1 MTLSRVVLVTAFICC
16 IATAL
21 PAQDTMPDPPKAGP
35 VEIFHVTD
43 IQPGLKGT
51 AWTVFQGTRPEPI
64 PVEIIGLW
72 KNAWGPKQDIILGKL
87 GGKAARTNVAGGM
100 SGSPVYID
108 GKLVGAIALR
118 LSVFSPDAICGITP
132 IENMLQIDEIDR
144 SRPSDARAPATAV
157 AMGGLPVPGEFLAS
171 AAPRLALANPSL
183 VPIGTP
189 LSFSG
194 FHEATLQQFQPY
206 FDQMGV
212 VPALGGASGN
222 SYSSKPIVGWDKSL
236 QPGEAIAGVLVN
248 GDLAITGLG
257 TVSYNDG
264 KRVLGFGHS
273 FFNLG
278 PVSMPMSGGEIV
290 HVLSSAYQ
298 PNKFANATGIVGA
311 LRQDRHSGIMGVL
324 GETADMVPVS
334 LTVRS
339 WAGSAPR
346 DTKLRF
352 NVFVHPK
359 WTPYLMLLTTFNS
372 LQDLND
378 GTSDEATYS
387 MTGKIEFD
395 GLEPLELRDM
405 VTTVDA
411 PMPAPLQI
419 ASWWAERF
427 NRLYAL
433 AEGAPKIRRIECV
446 IEVHPQR
453 RIVTI
458 ESALLDSNEVAPGGE
473 IHGRVVLRPWK
484 GPAETREFRLKAPL
498 SMARGDHR
506 ILIADSDVMNRAQ
519 SFAGL
524 INRHL
529 AASEAVNLLRQERS
543 NSQVNITL
551 MESRPSVYEDD
562 RTMAALPSSVLNVLS
577 SARAATPM
585 VATTETARAS
595 ESISLD
601 AVVSGNL
608 SLRVTVK

>member
-1 MTLSRVVLVTAFICC
+1 MILARVALVAAFICS
-16 IATAL
+16 IATVL
-21 PAQDTMPDPPKAGP
+21 PAQEASLQPPKAGP
-35 VEIFHVTD
+35 VQIFHAAD
-43 IQPGLKGT
+43 IRPGLKGT
-51 AWTVFQGTRPEPI
+51 AWTVFQGTRPEAI

-72 KNAWGPKQDIILGKL
+72 KNAWGPKQDVILAKL

-144 SRPSDARAPATAV
+144 SHPSDARSPSTPV
-157 AMGGLPVPGEFLAS
+157 AMNGLPVPGELLAS
-171 AAPRLALANPSL
+171 AAPRLALANPTL
-183 VPIGTP
+183 IPIATP

-194 FHEATLQQFQPY
+194 FNEATLQQFQPY

-212 VPALGGASGN
+212 VPALGGATGN
-222 SYSSKPIVGWDKSL
+222 SYSSKPVEGWDKSL

-257 TVSYNDG
+257 TVAYNDG

-290 HVLSSAYQ
+290 HVLSSSYQ

-324 GETADMVPVS
+324 GESADMIPVS

-339 WAGSAPR
+339 FASSAPR

-359 WTPYLMLLTTFNS
+359 WTPYLILLTTFNS

-378 GTSDEATYS
+378 GTSDEATY
-387 MTGKIEFD
+387 TLRGKIEFD
-395 GLEPLELRDM
+395 GLDPLELRDA

-411 PMPAPLQI
+411 PMPAPLQL

-427 NRLYAL
+427 NRLYTL
-433 AEGAPKIRRIECV
+433 AEGAPKIRRIEGV

-473 IHGRVVLRPWK
+473 IHGRVILRPWR

-498 SMARGDHR
+498 SIARGEHR
-506 ILIADSDVMNRAQ
+506 ILIADSEIMNRAQ
-519 SFAGL
+519 FFAGMA
-524 INRHL
+524 NRHL
-529 AASEAVNLLRQERS
+529 SAAEAVNLLRQERS
-543 NSQVNITL
+543 NSQVNVTL

-562 RTMAALPSSVLNVLS
+562 RTMAALPSSVLNVMT
-577 SARAATPM
+577 SARGATPM
-585 VATTETARAS
+585 VETTETARSS
-595 ESISLD
+595 ESFSLD
-601 AVVSGNL
+601 GVVTGNL
-608 SLRVTVK
+608 SLRITVK

>member
-1 MTLSRVVLVTAFICC
+1 MNLARVVLVAAFTCC
-16 IATAL
+16 IAVAATAEQASL
-21 PAQDTMPDPPKAGP
+21 EPPKAGP
-35 VEIFHVTD
+35 VQIFHVTD
-43 IQPGLKGT
+43 IRPGLQGT
-51 AWTVFQGTRPEPI
+51 AWTVFQGTRPEAV

-72 KNAWGPKQDIILGKL
+72 KNAWGPKQDIILAKL

-144 SRPSDARAPATAV
+144 SRPSDAHSPLTPI
-157 AMGGLPVPGEFLAS
+157 AMNALSVPGELLAS

-222 SYSSKPIVGWDKSL
+222 SYSSKPVAGWDKSL

-264 KRVLGFGHS
+264 RRVLGFGHS

-278 PVSMPMSGGEIV
+278 PISMPMSGGEII
-290 HVLSSAYQ
+290 HVLSSSYQ

-324 GETADMVPVS
+324 GEAAEMIPVS

-339 WAGSAPR
+339 WAGGTPR

-359 WTPYLMLLTTFNS
+359 WTPYLILLTTFNS

-378 GTSDEATYS
+378 GTSDEATYTLS
-387 MTGKIEFD
+387 GKIEFD
-395 GLEPLELRDM
+395 GLAPLELRDK

-411 PMPAPLQI
+411 PMPAPLQL

-427 NRLYAL
+427 NRLYTL
-433 AEGAPKIRRIECV
+433 AEGAPRISHIEST

-458 ESALLDSNEVAPGGE
+458 ESALLDSSEVEPGGE

-498 SMARGDHR
+498 SIAKGEHH
-506 ILIADSDVMNRAQ
+506 ILIADSEVMNRTQ
-519 SFAGL
+519 FVAGMV
-524 INRHL
+524 NRHL
-529 AASEAVNLLRQERS
+529 TAPEAVNLLRQERD
-543 NSQVNITL
+543 NSQVTITL

-562 RTMAALPSSVLNVLS
+562 RTMAALPSSVLNVLT
-577 SARAATPM
+577 SARSSGPVIAT
-585 VATTETARAS
+585 AETARAS
-595 ESISLD
+595 ESFSLD
-601 AVVSGNL
+601 AVVTGNL
-608 SLRVTVK
+608 SLHITVK

>member
-1 MTLSRVVLVTAFICC
+1 MKLAHAVPAAALLCC
-16 IATAL
+16 LTSAL
-21 PAQDTMPDPPKAGP
+21 PAQEAALAPPKAGP
-35 VEIFHVTD
+35 VQLFHAAD
-43 IQPGLKGT
+43 IRPGLKGT

-72 KNAWGPKQDIILGKL
+72 KNAWGPKQDVILAKL

-144 SRPSDARAPATAV
+144 SHPSDARSPSTPV
-157 AMGGLPVPGEFLAS
+157 AANGLPVPGELLVS
-171 AAPRLALANPSL
+171 AAPALALSNP
-183 VPIGTP
+183 VMIPIATP
-189 LSFSG
+189 LSLSG
-194 FHEATLQQFQPY
+194 FHESTLQQFQPY
-206 FDQMGV
+206 FDQLGV
-212 VPALGGASGN
+212 VPTLGGATGN
-222 SYSSKPIVGWDKSL
+222 SYSSLPVEGWDKSL

-278 PVSMPMSGGEIV
+278 PVSMPMSGGEII
-290 HVLSSAYQ
+290 HVLSSSYQ

-324 GETADMVPVS
+324 GEAAQMIPVA

-339 WAGSAPR
+339 WAGGAPR

-359 WTPYLMLLTTFNS
+359 WTPYLMMLTTFNS

-378 GTSDEATYS
+378 GTSDEATY
-387 MTGKIEFD
+387 TLHGKIEFD
-395 GLEPLELRDM
+395 GLEPLEMRDT
-405 VTTVDA
+405 VTTMDA

-419 ASWWAERF
+419 AAWWAERF

-433 AEGAPKIRRIECV
+433 AEGAPKIRRIEGL

-453 RIVTI
+453 RIVTL
-458 ESALLDSNEVAPGGE
+458 ESALLDSNEVEPGGE
-473 IHGRVVLRPWK
+473 VRGRVVLRPWR
-484 GPAETREFRLKAPL
+484 GPAETREFRLKVPL
-498 SMARGDHR
+498 SIARGQHR
-506 ILIADSDVMNRAQ
+506 IQIADSDVLNRAQ
-519 SFAGL
+519 AVAGVV
-524 INRHL
+524 NRHL
-529 AASEAVNLLRQERS
+529 APAEAVNLLRQERP
-543 NSQVNITL
+543 NSRVNITL
-551 MESRPSVYEDD
+551 LESRPSVYEDD
-562 RTMAALPSSVLNVLS
+562 RTLAALPTSVLNVMTT
-577 SARAATPM
+577 ARAATPM
-585 VATTETARAS
+585 IETAETACAS
-595 ESISLD
+595 DAFDVD
-601 AVVSGNL
+601 AVVTGNL
-608 SLRVTVK
+608 SLHITVK

>member
-1 MTLSRVVLVTAFICC
+1 MTLARVVLAATFFCC
-16 IATAL
+16 ISTLL
-21 PAQDTMPDPPKAGP
+21 PAQEASLEPPKAGP
-35 VEIFHVTD
+35 VQIFHATD
-43 IQPGLKGT
+43 IRPGLKGT
-51 AWTVFQGTRPEPI
+51 AWTVFLGTKPEPI

-72 KNAWGPKQDIILGKL
+72 KNAWGPKQDVILAKL

-144 SRPSDARAPATAV
+144 SRPSDARSPSTPV
-157 AMGGLPVPGEFLAS
+157 AMHGLAVPGELLAS
-171 AAPRLALANPSL
+171 AAPRLALSNPSL

-194 FHEATLQQFQPY
+194 FNEATLQQFQPY

-212 VPALGGASGN
+212 VPALGGATGN
-222 SYSSKPIVGWDKSL
+222 SYSAKPVVGWDKSL

-278 PVSMPMSGGEIV
+278 PVSMPMSGGEII
-290 HVLSSAYQ
+290 HVLSSSYQ

-324 GETADMVPVS
+324 GETADMIPVS

-339 WAGSAPR
+339 WAGGTPR

-387 MTGKIEFD
+387 LHAKIEFD
-395 GLEPLELRDM
+395 GLEPLDLRDT
-405 VTTVDA
+405 VTTMDS

-419 ASWWAERF
+419 ASWWADRF
-427 NRLYAL
+427 NRLYTL
-433 AEGAPKIRRIECV
+433 AEGAPKIRRIEET

-453 RIVTI
+453 RIVTL
-458 ESALLDSNEVAPGGE
+458 ESALLDSSEVAPGEE
-473 IHGRVVLRPWK
+473 IRGRVVLRPWK
-484 GPAETREFRLKAPL
+484 GQPETREFRLKAPL
-498 SMARGDHR
+498 SISRGEHR
-506 ILIADSDVMNRAQ
+506 ILIADSDIMNRAQ
-519 SFAGL
+519 LFAGMV
-524 INRHL
+524 NRHL
-529 AASEAVNLLRQERS
+529 SATEAVNLLRQERS

-562 RTMAALPSSVLNVLS
+562 RTMAAVPSSVLNVLN
-577 SARAATPM
+577 SARPSTPM
-585 VATTETARAS
+585 IATTETARAF
-595 ESISLD
+595 ESFSLD

-608 SLRVTVK
+608 SLRITVK

>member
-1 MTLSRVVLVTAFICC
+1 MNLARVVITTASICC
-16 IATAL
+16 LTTVL
-21 PAQDTMPDPPKAGP
+21 PAQEASPEPPKAGP
-35 VEIFHVTD
+35 VAIFHVTD
-43 IQPGLKGT
+43 IRPGLKGT
-51 AWTVFQGTRPEPI
+51 AWTVFQGTRPEAI

-72 KNAWGPKQDIILGKL
+72 KNAWGPKQDVILAKL

-108 GKLVGAIALR
+108 GKLAGAIALR
-118 LSVFSPDAICGITP
+118 LSIFSPDAICGITP
-132 IENMLQIDEIDR
+132 IENMLQIEEIDR
-144 SRPSDARAPATAV
+144 SRPSGERTPATPV
-157 AMGGLPVPGEFLAS
+157 AMNGLPVPTEFLAS
-171 AAPRLALANPSL
+171 AAPRLALSNPSL
-183 VPIGTP
+183 VPIDTP

-194 FHEATLQQFQPY
+194 FHESTLRQFEPY

-212 VPALGGASGN
+212 VPAMGGATGN
-222 SYSSKPIVGWDKSL
+222 SYSSKPVLGWDKSL

-290 HVLSSAYQ
+290 HVLSSSYQ

-324 GETADMVPVS
+324 GEAAEMIPVS
-334 LTVRS
+334 ITVRS
-339 WAGSAPR
+339 WAGGTPR

-359 WTPYLMLLTTFNS
+359 WTPYLMLLTMFNS

-387 MTGKIEFD
+387 LLGKIEFD
-395 GLEPLELRDM
+395 GLEPLVLRDA
-405 VTTVDA
+405 VTTLDA

-419 ASWWAERF
+419 ASWWADRF
-427 NRLYAL
+427 NRLFTL
-433 AEGAPKIRRIECV
+433 AEGAPKIRSVEGV

-453 RIVTI
+453 RIVMI
-458 ESALLDSNEVAPGGE
+458 ESALLDSSDVAPGGE
-473 IHGRVVLRPWK
+473 IRGRVVLRPWK
-484 GPAETREFRLKAPL
+484 GQPETREFRLRVPL
-498 SMARGDHR
+498 SIARGEQH

-519 SFAGL
+519 FFAGMV
-524 INRHL
+524 NRHL
-529 AASEAVNLLRQERS
+529 SAAEAVNLLRQERP
-543 NSQVNITL
+543 NSQVNVTL

-562 RTMAALPSSVLNVLS
+562 RTMAAVPSSVLNVMT
-577 SARAATPM
+577 SARTATPM
-585 VATTETARAS
+585 VEATETARAS
-595 ESISLD
+595 ESFSLD
-601 AVVSGNL
+601 AVVSGHL
-608 SLRVTVK
+608 SLRITVK

>member
-1 MTLSRVVLVTAFICC
+1 MNLARVAIMAAFSYW
-16 IATAL
+16 IAMAAMAQEAAL
-21 PAQDTMPDPPKAGP
+21 EPPKAGP
-35 VEIFHVTD
+35 VQIFHVTD
-43 IQPGLKGT
+43 IRPGLTGI
-51 AWTVFQGTRPEPI
+51 AWTVFQGTKPESV

-72 KNAWGPKQDIILGKL
+72 KNAWGPQQDIILAKL

-100 SGSPVYID
+100 SGSPVYIG

-144 SRPSDARAPATAV
+144 SRPSDPRSPLTPA
-157 AMGGLPVPGEFLAS
+157 AMNALPVPGELLAS
-171 AAPRLALANPSL
+171 AAPRLALTNPTL
-183 VPIGTP
+183 IPIGTP

-194 FHEATLQQFQPY
+194 FHEGTLQQFQPY

-212 VPALGGASGN
+212 VPTLGGASGN
-222 SYSSKPIVGWDKSL
+222 SYSSKPVAGWDKSL

-264 KRVLGFGHS
+264 RRILGFGHS

-278 PVSMPMSGGEIV
+278 PISMPMSGGEVI

-324 GETADMVPVS
+324 GEAAEMIPVT

-339 WAGSAPR
+339 WAGGSPR
-346 DTKLRF
+346 DTKLRY

-359 WTPYLMLLTTFNS
+359 WTPYLMLLTMFNS

-387 MTGKIEFD
+387 MTGKIEFE
-395 GLEPLELRDM
+395 GLDPLEVRDTI
-405 VTTVDA
+405 TTVDS
-411 PMPAPLQI
+411 PMPAPLQL
-419 ASWWAERF
+419 ASRWADKF
-427 NRLYAL
+427 NRLYTL
-433 AEGAPKIRRIECV
+433 AEGAPKINRIESL

-473 IHGRVVLRPWK
+473 IRGRVLLRPWK
-484 GPAETREFRLKAPL
+484 GPAETREFRLTAPL
-498 SMARGDHR
+498 SISKGEHH
-506 ILIADSDVMNRAQ
+506 ILIADSEVMNRAQ
-519 SFAGL
+519 FVAGMV
-524 INRHL
+524 NRHL
-529 AASEAVNLLRQERS
+529 TAPEAVNLIRQERT
-543 NSQVNITL
+543 NSQFNITL

-562 RTMAALPSSVLNVLS
+562 RTMAALPSSVLNVLTS
-577 SARAATPM
+577 SRPAGPM
-585 VATTETARAS
+585 VATAETARAS
-595 ESISLD
+595 QSFTLD
-601 AVVSGNL
+601 AVVTGNI
-608 SLRVTVK
+608 SLHITVK

>member
-1 MTLSRVVLVTAFICC
+1 MKSARVVLAAAFICC
-16 IATAL
+16 IALAAVAPEAAL
-21 PAQDTMPDPPKAGP
+21 EPPKAGP
-35 VEIFHVTD
+35 VQIFHVTD
-43 IQPGLKGT
+43 IRPGLTGT
-51 AWTVFQGTRPEPI
+51 AWTVFQGTRPEPV

-72 KNAWGPKQDIILGKL
+72 KNAWGPKQDIILAKL

-144 SRPSDARAPATAV
+144 SRPSDPRSPSTPV
-157 AMGGLPVPGEFLAS
+157 ALNALPVPGEFLAS
-171 AAPRLALANPSL
+171 AAPRLALANPTL
-183 VPIGTP
+183 VPINTP

-222 SYSSKPIVGWDKSL
+222 SYSSTPVAGWDKSL

-264 KRVLGFGHS
+264 RRVLGFGHS

-278 PVSMPMSGGEIV
+278 PISMPMSGGEII

-324 GETADMVPVS
+324 GESAEMIPVS

-339 WAGSAPR
+339 WAAGAPR

-359 WTPYLMLLTTFNS
+359 WTPYLILLTTFNS

-387 MTGKIEFD
+387 LSGKIEFD
-395 GLEPLELRDM
+395 GLEPLELRDT
-405 VTTVDA
+405 VTTLDA
-411 PMPAPLQI
+411 PMPAPLQL

-427 NRLYAL
+427 NRLYTL
-433 AEGAPKIRRIECV
+433 AEGAPKIRHIESV

-458 ESALLDSNEVAPGGE
+458 ESALLDSSEVVPGGE
-473 IHGRVVLRPWK
+473 IRGRVVLRPWK
-484 GPAETREFRLKAPL
+484 GPAETREFRLRAPL
-498 SMARGDHR
+498 SIAKGEHH

-519 SFAGL
+519 FVAGMV
-524 INRHL
+524 NRHL
-529 AASEAVNLLRQERS
+529 SAAEAVSLLRQERA

-562 RTMAALPSSVLNVLS
+562 RTMAALPASVLNVLTS
-577 SARAATPM
+577 TRTSGPM
-585 VATTETARAS
+585 VTTAETVRAS
-595 ESISLD
+595 ESFLLD
-601 AVVSGNL
+601 GVVSGNL
-608 SLRVTVK
+608 SLHITVK

>member
-1 MTLSRVVLVTAFICC
+1 MNLARVVLVAAFTCC
-16 IATAL
+16 IAVAATAEQAAL
-21 PAQDTMPDPPKAGP
+21 VPPKAGP
-35 VEIFHVTD
+35 VQIFHVTD
-43 IQPGLKGT
+43 IRPGLQGT
-51 AWTVFQGTRPEPI
+51 AWTVFQGTKPEAV

-72 KNAWGPKQDIILGKL
+72 QNAWGPKQDIILAKL

-144 SRPSDARAPATAV
+144 SRPSDTHSPLTPV
-157 AMGGLPVPGEFLAS
+157 AMNALPIPPELLAS
-171 AAPRLALANPSL
+171 AAPRLALSNPTL
-183 VPIGTP
+183 VPISTP

-194 FHEATLQQFQPY
+194 FYAATLQQFQPY

-222 SYSSKPIVGWDKSL
+222 SYSSKPVAGWDKSL

-264 KRVLGFGHS
+264 RRVLGFGHS

-278 PVSMPMSGGEIV
+278 PISMPMSGGEV
-290 HVLSSAYQ
+290 VYVLSSTYQ

-311 LRQDRHSGIMGVL
+311 LQQDRHSGIMGVL
-324 GETADMVPVS
+324 GEAAEMIPVS

-339 WAGSAPR
+339 WAGGTPR

-359 WTPYLMLLTTFNS
+359 WTPYLILLTTFNS

-378 GTSDEATYS
+378 GTSDEATYTLS
-387 MTGKIEFD
+387 GKIDFD
-395 GLEPLELRDM
+395 GLAPLELRDT

-419 ASWWAERF
+419 ASWYAERF
-427 NRLYAL
+427 NRLFTL
-433 AEGAPKIRRIECV
+433 AEGAPKIQHIESM

-458 ESALLDSNEVAPGGE
+458 ESALLDSSEVEPGGE
-473 IHGRVVLRPWK
+473 IRGRVVLRPWK
-484 GPAETREFRLKAPL
+484 GPAETREFHLKAPL
-498 SMARGDHR
+498 SISKGEHH
-506 ILIADSDVMNRAQ
+506 ILIADSEVMNRTQ
-519 SFAGL
+519 FVAGMV
-524 INRHL
+524 NRHL
-529 AASEAVNLLRQERS
+529 AAPEAVNLLRQERA
-543 NSQVNITL
+543 NSLVNITL

-562 RTMAALPSSVLNVLS
+562 RTMAAVPSSVLNVLT
-577 SARAATPM
+577 SARASNPVVESA
-585 VATTETARAS
+585 ETARAS
-595 ESISLD
+595 ESFSLD
-601 AVVSGNL
+601 AVVTGHL
-608 SLRVTVK
+608 SLHITVK

>member
-1 MTLSRVVLVTAFICC
+1 MKLARVVLVAASFCC
-16 IATAL
+16 IALAATGPEAPL
-21 PAQDTMPDPPKAGP
+21 EPPKAGP
-35 VEIFHVTD
+35 VQIFHAAD
-43 IQPGLKGT
+43 IRPGLTGT
-51 AWTVFQGTRPEPI
+51 AWTVFQGTRPEPV

-72 KNAWGPKQDIILGKL
+72 KNAWGPKQDIILAKL

-144 SRPSDARAPATAV
+144 SRPSDPRSPSAPI
-157 AMGGLPVPGEFLAS
+157 AMNPLPVPGEFLAS
-171 AAPRLALANPSL
+171 AAPRLALANPAL
-183 VPIGTP
+183 VPINTP

-222 SYSSKPIVGWDKSL
+222 SYSSTPVAGWDKSL

-264 KRVLGFGHS
+264 RRVLGFGHS

-278 PVSMPMSGGEIV
+278 PISMPMSGGEII
-290 HVLSSAYQ
+290 HVLSSSYQ

-324 GETADMVPVS
+324 GEAAEMIPVS
-334 LTVRS
+334 LTVKS
-339 WAGSAPR
+339 WAGGAPR

-387 MTGKIEFD
+387 LSGKIEFD
-395 GLEPLELRDM
+395 GLEPLELRDT
-405 VTTVDA
+405 VTTMDA
-411 PMPAPLQI
+411 PMPAPLQL
-419 ASWWAERF
+419 AAWWAERF
-427 NRLYAL
+427 NRLYTL
-433 AEGAPKIRRIECV
+433 AEGAPRIRHIECV

-458 ESALLDSNEVAPGGE
+458 ESALLDSSEVVPGGE
-473 IHGRVVLRPWK
+473 IRGRVVLRPWK
-484 GPAETREFRLKAPL
+484 GPAETREFRLTAPL
-498 SMARGDHR
+498 SIAKGEHH

-519 SFAGL
+519 FVAGMV
-524 INRHL
+524 NRHL
-529 AASEAVNLLRQERS
+529 FAAEAVSLLRQERS

-551 MESRPSVYEDD
+551 LESRPSVYEDD
-562 RTMAALPSSVLNVLS
+562 RTMAALPSSVLNVLT
-577 SARAATPM
+577 SARASGPM
-585 VATTETARAS
+585 VATAETARAS
-595 ESISLD
+595 QSFLLD
-601 AVVSGNL
+601 GVVSGNL
-608 SLRVTVK
+608 SLHITVK

>member
-1 MTLSRVVLVTAFICC
+1 MNLARAVLVAAFTCC
-16 IATAL
+16 IAVAATASEASL
-21 PAQDTMPDPPKAGP
+21 EPPKAGP
-35 VEIFHVTD
+35 VQIFHATD
-43 IQPGLKGT
+43 IRPGLTGT
-51 AWTVFQGTRPEPI
+51 AWTVFQGTRPEPV

-72 KNAWGPKQDIILGKL
+72 KNAWGPNQDVILAKL

-100 SGSPVYID
+100 SGSPVYIG

-144 SRPSDARAPATAV
+144 SRPTDARSPSAPV
-157 AMGGLPVPGEFLAS
+157 AMNAIPVPGEFLAS

-222 SYSSKPIVGWDKSL
+222 SYSSKPVLGWDKSL

-264 KRVLGFGHS
+264 RRVLGFGHS

-278 PVSMPMSGGEIV
+278 PISMPMSGGEIV
-290 HVLSSAYQ
+290 HVLSSSYQ

-324 GETADMVPVS
+324 GESAEMIPVS

-339 WAGSAPR
+339 WAGGTPK

-378 GTSDEATYS
+378 GTSDQATYS
-387 MTGKIEFD
+387 LSGKIEFD
-395 GLEPLELRDM
+395 GLEPLELHDT

-411 PMPAPLQI
+411 PMPAPLQL
-419 ASWWAERF
+419 ASRWAEKF

-433 AEGAPKIRRIECV
+433 AEGAPKIHRIDSV
-446 IEVHPQR
+446 IEVRPQK
-453 RIVTI
+453 RIVAI
-458 ESALLDSNEVAPGGE
+458 ESAFLDSNEVAPGGE

-484 GPAETREFRLKAPL
+484 GAAETREFRLKAPL
-498 SMARGDHR
+498 SIAKGEHNVV
-506 ILIADSDVMNRAQ
+506 IADSDVMNRTQ
-519 SFAGL
+519 LLAGMV
-524 INRHL
+524 NRHL
-529 AASEAVNLLRQERS
+529 TGAEAVNLLRQERA
-543 NSQVNITL
+543 NSQVNIAL

-562 RTMAALPSSVLNVLS
+562 RAMAALPSSVLNVLTT
-577 SARAATPM
+577 ARATDPLIATM
-585 VATTETARAS
+585 ETARAS
-595 ESISLD
+595 ESFSVD
-601 AVVSGNL
+601 AVVTG
-608 SLRVTVK
+608 SLRLRITVK